1 MSEQITVTT
10 DLSKILDRIDENLKD
25 LRKETNQKL
34 EKIDQKLEKI
44 DERLT
49 KIEVSQAR
57 LESDVSTLKEDVKE
71 LKGSTKAQIWTLI
84 GILGTAVIG
93 TVIRFVITAFPGS
106 NS

>member
-1 MSEQITVTT
+1 MANTPIQVTT
-10 DLSKILDRIDENLKD
+10 DLSELLGQINK
-25 LRKETNQKL
+25 
-34 EKIDQKLEKI
+34 KLEKI

-49 KIEVSQAR
+49 KIEVSQAK

-93 TVIRFVITAFPGS
+93 TIIRFVITAYPGS
-106 NS
+106 NP